1 MRTQSL
7 IADGAR
13 RALCLGA
20 GLLIGAAAL
29 GQQMGS
35 PPLPGQPGPR
45 ATRDI
50 EVTPNFKDADIQ
62 VVTEAVQAATGKTF
76 IIDPRVRGNVT
87 LLSSTPMNP
96 SQLYQAYL
104 AVLQVYGFMAVPSGS
119 IIKVMPDTNMRQIPA
134 NDLQAQV
141 SSTSDE
147 IVTQVIALRNVSA
160 SQLVP
165 VLKPLQPAN
174 AQLSAVTGANML
186 IISDR
191 ASNVSRFLR
200 IIERIDQASTSDIDV
215 IELKSASAADT
226 VKTINSLLT
235 TAGGDASANAKIVA
249 DERSNNILV
258 SGDANQRLRVRAL
271 VAHLDTPIDSG
282 AETYVRYLHYAT
294 AEDLAA
300 RLKGQSSSSSSSST
314 SSSPSAGS
322 AFGQQNNSG
331 LSSSSNFQMPNTVQN
346 RPTSSSSG
354 GSAGGT
360 VTLGGLTAT
369 ILADKE
375 TNSLIMT
382 ASARTLRALNQIIDK
397 LDIRR
402 PQVLVE
408 AIIAEVDVDK
418 TADLGVNWVL
428 DGQNSNVG
436 AGGFIEPVGGAS
448 IVDLY
453 TGVVSALPSSSTTT
467 IGTSGVGTGAG
478 AAGLSALTGTTLA
491 IGRLASTGINFAAI
505 VRALQGD
512 SRTNIIG
519 TPSVVTNNNQEAKMA
534 VAQEVPFI
542 TGSYTGS
549 TGTSSAFQ
557 TVQREEVGTILD
569 VTPQINQGDAV
580 LLKIDLESSSLAAS
594 SAGAVDL
601 ITNKR
606 TISTSVLIRD
616 GATLVLGGL
625 IQDSATNAEQRVPFL
640 GSIPII
646 GELFRTRDTSRSKTN
661 LIVFIRPH
669 ILRNEEDAAT
679 ATQQKYDY
687 MREQQRSLNKDS
699 TFLPAQPFQKV
710 VPMTPLQQ
718 PPPALPDQE
727 DKDSGYLP
735 NLPPLARPDPAKKP
749 DTDGTTT
756 STPDS
761 VAPAPTVTSPPIVQP
776 TAGGGTP

>member
-1 MRTQSL
+1 MRRQSL
-7 IADGAR
+7 MAAGAR
-13 RALCLGA
+13 RALWLA
-20 GLLIGAAAL
+20 VALLISGAALA
-29 GQQMGS
+29 QQGS
-35 PPLPGQPGPR
+35 RAAPGQPGPR
-45 ATRDI
+45 AAHDS

-87 LLSSTPMNP
+87 LLSSTPMNAD
-96 SQLYQAYL
+96 QFYQAYL
-104 AVLQVYGFMAVPSGS
+104 AILQVYGFMAVPSGNL
-119 IIKVMPDTNMRQIPA
+119 IKVMPDTNMRQIPA

-141 SSTSDE
+141 SSSSDE

-200 IIERIDQASTSDIDV
+200 IIERIDQGSTSDIDV
-215 IELKSASAADT
+215 IELKNASAADT
-226 VKTINSLLT
+226 VKTINQLLT
-235 TAGGDASANAKIVA
+235 TTGGDASANAKIVA

-271 VAHLDTPIDSG
+271 VVHLDTPIDSG

-300 RLKGQSSSSSSSST
+300 RLKGQASSSSSSP
-314 SSSPSAGS
+314 SSSSGSGAGS
-322 AFGQQNNSG
+322 AFGQSSNSG
-331 LSSSSNFQMPNTVQN
+331 LSASGNFQMPNTVQN
-346 RPTSSSSG
+346 RPTSSSSS

-360 VTLGGLTAT
+360 VTLGGYTAT

-375 TNSLIMT
+375 TNALIIT
-382 ASARTLRALNQIIDK
+382 ASARTVRALNQIIDK

-428 DGQNSNVG
+428 DGSNSNVG
-436 AGGFIEPVGGAS
+436 AGGFIEPIGGSS

-453 TGVVSALPSSSTTT
+453 SGIVSALPSSSTTT
-467 IGTSGVGTGAG
+467 IGTGGVSSSAGT
-478 AAGLSALTGTTLA
+478 AGLSALTGSTLA

-625 IQDSATNAEQRVPFL
+625 IQDSSTNSEQRVPFL

-646 GELFRTRDTSRSKTN
+646 GELFRTRDTARTKTN

-669 ILRNEEDAAT
+669 ILRNEEDAAA

-687 MREQQRSLNKDS
+687 MREQQKSLNKES

-710 VPMTPLQQ
+710 VPLSPLTQ
-718 PPPALPDQE
+718 PAPAPADQE
-727 DKDSGYLP
+727 DKDSGALP
-735 NLPPLARPDPAKKP
+735 NLPPLVRPAPATAAP
-749 DTDGTTT
+749 DAAAPTT
-756 STPDS
+756 S
-761 VAPAPTVTSPPIVQP
+761 APATATPATPNPPP
-776 TAGGGTP
+776 AGGGTP

>member
-1 MRTQSL
+1 MRRQSP
-7 IADGAR
+7 IAAKAR
-13 RALCLGA
+13 RALCLSA
-20 GLLIGAAAL
+20 GLLIAAAAL
-29 GQQMGS
+29 AQQAG
-35 PPLPGQPGPR
+35 PRPTPGQPGPR
-45 ATRDI
+45 VSHDS

-87 LLSSTPMNP
+87 LLSSTPMNAA
-96 SQLYQAYL
+96 QFYQAYL
-104 AVLQVYGFMAVPSGS
+104 AILQVYGFMAVPSGN

-134 NDLQAQV
+134 NDLQSQV

-147 IVTQVIALRNVSA
+147 IVTQVIGLRNVSA

-174 AQLSAVTGANML
+174 AQISSVTGANML

-200 IIERIDQASTSDIDV
+200 IIDRIDQAGTSDIDV

-235 TAGGDASANAKIVA
+235 TTGGDASANAKIVA

-300 RLKGQSSSSSSSST
+300 RLKGQSSSSSSSGT
-314 SSSPSAGS
+314 SSAPSAGS
-322 AFGQQNNSG
+322 AFGQQNNSS
-331 LSSSSNFQMPNTVQN
+331 LSSSSNFQIPNTVQN
-346 RPTSSSSG
+346 RPSSSSSA

-360 VTLGGLTAT
+360 VTLGGYTAT
-369 ILADKE
+369 VLADKE

-428 DGQNSNVG
+428 DGSNSNVG

-453 TGVVSALPSSSTTT
+453 TGVVSALPSSSTTS
-467 IGTSGVGTGAG
+467 IGGTGVGSGT
-478 AAGLSALTGTTLA
+478 AGLSALTGTTLA
-491 IGRLASTGINFAAI
+491 IGRLASSGINFAAI

-580 LLKIDLESSSLAAS
+580 LLKIDLESSSLAGS

-625 IQDSATNAEQRVPFL
+625 IQDSSTNSEQRVPFL
-640 GSIPII
+640 GSIPLI
-646 GELFRTRDTSRSKTN
+646 GEFFRTRDTSRTKTN

-687 MREQQRSLNKDS
+687 MREQQKSLNKDS
-699 TFLPAQPFQKV
+699 TILPAQPFQKV
-710 VPMTPLQQ
+710 APMAPLQQ
-718 PPPALPDQE
+718 PPPAPPDQQ
-727 DKDSGYLP
+727 DKDSGLLP
-735 NLPPLARPDPAKKP
+735 NLPPVTRPAPAAP
-749 DTDGTTT
+749 AT
-756 STPDS
+756 STPDAS
-761 VAPAPTVTSPPIVQP
+761 TPAAPVQPPAP
-776 TAGGGTP
+776 GGAP

>member
-1 MRTQSL
+1 MRRQSP
-7 IADGAR
+7 IAGAR
-13 RALCLGA
+13 RALWLSV

-29 GQQMGS
+29 GQQPGPRPM
-35 PPLPGQPGPR
+35 PGQPGQPGSR
-45 ATRDI
+45 VSHDSQ
-50 EVTPNFKDADIQ
+50 VTPNFKDADIQ

-87 LLSSTPMNP
+87 LLSSTPMNAE
-96 SQLYQAYL
+96 QFYQAYL
-104 AVLQVYGFMAVPSGS
+104 AILQVYGFMAVPSGN

-200 IIERIDQASTSDIDV
+200 IIDRIDQAGTSDIDV

-226 VKTINSLLT
+226 VKTINALLT
-235 TAGGDASANAKIVA
+235 TSGGDASANAKIVA

-300 RLKGQSSSSSSSST
+300 RLKGQSSSSSSTGSGYSSG
-314 SSSPSAGS
+314 SGSGSGSSAGS
-322 AFGQQNNSG
+322 AFGQSSNSG
-331 LSSSSNFQMPNTVQN
+331 LSSSGNFQMPNTVQN
-346 RPTSSSSG
+346 RPSSSPSS

-360 VTLGGLTAT
+360 VTIGGYTAT

-375 TNSLIMT
+375 TNALIIT
-382 ASARTLRALNQIIDK
+382 ASARTVRAINQIIDK

-428 DGQNSNVG
+428 DGSNANIG
-436 AGGFIEPVGGAS
+436 AGGFIEPIGGSS

-453 TGVVSALPSSSTTT
+453 SGIVSALPSSSTTT
-467 IGTSGVGTGAG
+467 IGTSGVTSSAGT
-478 AAGLSALTGTTLA
+478 AGLSALTGSTLA

-625 IQDSATNAEQRVPFL
+625 IQDSSTNSEQRVPFL

-646 GELFRTRDTSRSKTN
+646 GELFRTRDTARTKTN

-679 ATQQKYDY
+679 ATQEKYDY
-687 MREQQRSLNKDS
+687 MREQQKDLNKES
-699 TFLPAQPFQKV
+699 TFLPAQPFQKIT
-710 VPMTPLQQ
+710 PMTPLQQ
-718 PPPALPDQE
+718 PPPAPADQE
-727 DKDSGYLP
+727 DKDSGMLP
-735 NLPPLARPDPAKKP
+735 NLPPLARP
-749 DTDGTTT
+749 
-756 STPDS
+756 
-761 VAPAPTVTSPPIVQP
+761 APATPATSAPDASAPAAP
-776 TAGGGTP
+776 

>member
-1 MRTQSL
+1 
-7 IADGAR
+7 
-13 RALCLGA
+13 
-20 GLLIGAAAL
+20 
-29 GQQMGS
+29 
-35 PPLPGQPGPR
+35 
-45 ATRDI
+45 
-50 EVTPNFKDADIQ
+50 
-62 VVTEAVQAATGKTF
+62 
-76 IIDPRVRGNVT
+76 
-87 LLSSTPMNP
+87 
-96 SQLYQAYL
+96 
-104 AVLQVYGFMAVPSGS
+104 
-119 IIKVMPDTNMRQIPA
+119 
-134 NDLQAQV
+134 
-141 SSTSDE
+141 
-147 IVTQVIALRNVSA
+147 
-160 SQLVP
+160 
-165 VLKPLQPAN
+165 
-174 AQLSAVTGANML
+174 
-186 IISDR
+186 
-191 ASNVSRFLR
+191 
-200 IIERIDQASTSDIDV
+200 
-215 IELKSASAADT
+215 
-226 VKTINSLLT
+226 
-235 TAGGDASANAKIVA
+235 
-249 DERSNNILV
+249 
-258 SGDANQRLRVRAL
+258 

-300 RLKGQSSSSSSSST
+300 RLKGQASSSSRNSST
-314 SSSPSAGS
+314 SSSSGAGS
-322 AFGQQNNSG
+322 AFGQSSNSG
-331 LSSSSNFQMPNTVQN
+331 LSSSSNFQMPNTQQN
-346 RPTSSSSG
+346 RPSSSSSS

-360 VTLGGLTAT
+360 VTLGGYTAT

-375 TNSLIMT
+375 TNALIIT
-382 ASARTLRALNQIIDK
+382 ASARTVRALNQIIDK

-428 DGQNSNVG
+428 DGQNANIG
-436 AGGFIEPVGGAS
+436 AGGFIEPIGGSS

-453 TGVVSALPSSSTTT
+453 SGIVSALPSSSTTT
-467 IGTSGVGTGAG
+467 IGTTGVTSSTGT
-478 AAGLSALTGTTLA
+478 AGLSALTGSTLA

-625 IQDSATNAEQRVPFL
+625 IQDSSTNSEQRVPFL

-646 GELFRTRDTSRSKTN
+646 GELFRTRDTARTKTN

-669 ILRNEEDAAT
+669 ILRNEEDAAK
-679 ATQQKYDY
+679 ATQDKYDY
-687 MREQQRSLNKDS
+687 MREQQKSLNKES

-710 VPMTPLQQ
+710 EPLAPLKQPAPTP
-718 PPPALPDQE
+718 ADQE
-727 DKDSGYLP
+727 DKDSGMLP
-735 NLPPLARPDPAKKP
+735 NLPPLARPAPATPAP
-749 DTDGTTT
+749 DATAPTT
-756 STPDS
+756 SAPD
-761 VAPAPTVTSPPIVQP
+761 APTPATSNQPP
-776 TAGGGTP
+776 AAGGTP